1 MASSRPETP
10 DSPLAASTAPVV
22 AVLDARS
29 PAAWQRVGGIPL
41 VTRLVRSLELAG
53 LDRIRVVCPAG
64 RTPAEAGA
72 RQSGT
77 RIEVL
82 EALAAGP
89 LPARAGEGAEEV
101 IAIDATLVVDRR
113 LLKRVVDA
121 KAPLVVE
128 PTPAGAGEPGR
139 VRLARLKA
147 AAVASLGSV
156 DGIPG
161 AERLD
166 PGTLPTWAAE
176 VRGPKPILLMDGSL
190 PGATRT
196 VQDALLLA
204 TEKHVMD
211 APARWVDPYAE
222 NAIVRRLVDTPVTP
236 NHVTFFSL
244 AIGLAAAA
252 FLYLG
257 WWALALPV
265 MFLVGW
271 LDGVDGK
278 MARLRLQYSRI
289 GEAESLFDFTYE
301 NAWWLALTLH
311 FVGSGQGAVAGWLG
325 VAWLAA
331 NLVDEVAYTVAG
343 EWLGGS
349 LDLLTPQDGAF
360 RLIAGRRNIY
370 VYMLAAAVL
379 AGSMWAG
386 FVACS
391 VWAAIT
397 AGVHLARLF
406 LASRGVGVPEPLR

>member
-1 MASSRPETP
+1 MAQ
-10 DSPLAASTAPVV
+10 VV
-22 AVLDARS
+22 AVLDAR
-29 PAAWQRVGGIPL
+29 PAAAWQSVGGIPL

-53 LDRIRVVCPAG
+53 VERIRIVCASAQPL
-64 RTPAEAGA
+64 REPGA
-72 RQSGT
+72 RQAGT
-77 RIEVL
+77 QVEVL
-82 EALAAGP
+82 EAPTEGP
-89 LPARAGEGAEEV
+89 LPLRAGEGAEEV

-113 LLKRVVDA
+113 LLKRLVDG
-121 KAPLVVE
+121 KAPLVIQ
-128 PTPAGAGEPGR
+128 PTPAGTGEPGR
-139 VRLARLKA
+139 VRLARLAA
-147 AAVASLGSV
+147 AAVAALGSGDAV
-156 DGIPG
+156 PG

-190 PGATRT
+190 PGAPRS

-211 APARWVDPYAE
+211 APARWVDPHAE

-244 AIGLAAAA
+244 GIGLAAAA

-278 MARLRLQYSRI
+278 LARLRLQYSRI

-301 NAWWLALTLH
+301 QRR
-311 FVGSGQGAVAGWLG
+311 GC
-325 VAWLAA
+325 AA
-331 NLVDEVAYTVAG
+331 D
-343 EWLGGS
+343 
-349 LDLLTPQDGAF
+349 
-360 RLIAGRRNIY
+360 R
-370 VYMLAAAVL
+370 AAAAL

-406 LASRGVGVPEPLR
+406 LASRGVGVPEPVR

>member
-1 MASSRPETP
+1 MASSRPEAP
-10 DSPLAASTAPVV
+10 DSPLSAATAPLV

-29 PAAWQRVGGIPL
+29 AAAWRRVGGIPL

-53 LDRIRVVCPAG
+53 VDRIRVVCAPAQL
-64 RTPAEAGA
+64 PAEPGA
-72 RQSGT
+72 RQPHT

-82 EALAAGP
+82 EAPAEGP
-89 LPARAGEGAEEV
+89 LPARAGERAEEV
-101 IAIDATLVVDRR
+101 IVIDATLVVDRR
-113 LLKRVVDA
+113 LLKCVVDG

-139 VRLARLKA
+139 VRLARLPA
-147 AAVASLGSV
+147 AAVAALGSG
-156 DGIPG
+156 DAIPG

-166 PGTLPTWAAE
+166 PGTLPTWASE
-176 VRGPKPILLMDGSL
+176 VRGPKPILLMDGSV
-190 PGATRT
+190 PGAERT
-196 VQDALLLA
+196 VQDALLAA

-211 APARWVDPYAE
+211 APARWVDPVAE

-244 AIGLAAAA
+244 GIGLAAAA
-252 FLYLG
+252 ALYLG

-278 MARLRLQYSRI
+278 LARLRLQYSRI
-289 GEAESLFDFTYE
+289 GESESLFDFTYE

-311 FVGSGQGAVAGWLG
+311 FAGSGQGAVAGWLG

-343 EWLGGS
+343 DWVGVS

-370 VYMLAAAVL
+370 VYILAVAVL

-391 VWAAIT
+391 LWAAIT
-397 AGVHLARLF
+397 GGVHLARLF
-406 LASRGVGVPEPLR
+406 LASRGVGMPEPIR